1 MLFAG
6 VAGPAWMPAYVD
18 SLGFAKQNPQLKN
31 GMDAIF
37 EQRKGLKRKY
47 RKPRRG

>member
-1 MLFAG
+1 MDAG
-6 VAGPAWMPAYVD
+6 VNN

-37 EQRKGLKRKY
+37 EQRKG
-47 RKPRRG
+47 